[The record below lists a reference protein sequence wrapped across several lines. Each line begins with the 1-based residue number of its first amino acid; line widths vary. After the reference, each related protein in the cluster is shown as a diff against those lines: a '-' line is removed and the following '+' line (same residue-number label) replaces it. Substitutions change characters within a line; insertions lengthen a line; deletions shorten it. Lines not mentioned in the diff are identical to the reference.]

1 VRPDERRLRED
12 VARASNALHAMG
24 WVANHDG
31 NVTARLAPDRYLA
44 TPTSVSKASIT
55 PGMLIVV
62 DGRGQLVRGE
72 LKPFSE
78 FVLHAAAYEARP
90 DVEAVVHAHAP
101 HATAFAV
108 AGLGLE
114 RPILAEAVVSLG
126 PRVPLAP
133 YALPGTDGFTAPV
146 GELLRTYDAIL
157 LQNHG
162 VLTVGADVEQAY
174 LRMELVE
181 HLARIECHAR
191 ALGGPRY
198 LSASDVAAL
207 LEKRA
212 KAGLGPRV
220 RGLPEAPL
228 EGEAVG
234 AGDAESLLRQIVAE
248 ELRATFGGGGGKR

>member
-12 VARASNALHAMG
+12 VARVSNALHAMG

-31 NVTARLAPDRYLA
+31 NVTARLAASRYLA

-55 PGMLIVV
+55 AGMLIVV
-62 DGRGQLVRGE
+62 DEQGKLVRGE
-72 LKPFSE
+72 HKPFSE
-78 FVLHAAAYEARP
+78 FVLHAAAYEERP
-90 DVEAVVHAHAP
+90 DVEAVVHAHP
-101 HATAFAV
+101 PIATAFAV
-108 AGLGLE
+108 AGHGLD

-133 YALPGTDGFTAPV
+133 FALPGTGEFTAPV
-146 GELLRTYDAIL
+146 RELLRTYDAVL

-162 VLTVGADVEQAY
+162 VVTVGADVEQAY

-181 HLARIECHAR
+181 HLARIEWHAR
-191 ALGGPRY
+191 ALGGARY
-198 LSASDVAAL
+198 LEASDVAAL

-220 RGLPEAPL
+220 RGLPDTPPQ
-228 EGEAVG
+228 GVAVG
-234 AGDAESLLRQIVAE
+234 SEESLLRQIVAE
-248 ELRATFGGGGGKR
+248 ELQAAFGGRGGRR